1 VAPQTGRFQP
11 VDRLRRSVEFQQ
23 VMRRGH
29 RAAGRAFV
37 VVCAPRA
44 ERAPAGRQV
53 RLGIT
58 VSRKVG
64 NAVVRNRVKRR
75 VREWFRA
82 ERASLAASVDVVV
95 IGRAP
100 AAALA
105 FTDFANELSDL
116 SSAALRGMR
125 RPGAA

>member
-1 VAPQTGRFQP
+1 MAPQTGRFQP

-23 VMRRGH
+23 VMRRGR
-29 RAAGRAFV
+29 RAAGSAFV
-37 VVCAPRA
+37 VICAPRA
-44 ERAPAGRQV
+44 ERAPAGRQT

-75 VREWFRA
+75 VREWFRS
-82 ERASLAASVDVVV
+82 ERASLGAGVDVVV

-100 AAALA
+100 AASLA
-105 FTDFANELSDL
+105 HAEFANELSNL
-116 SSAALRGMR
+116 SSAAVRGMR

>member
-1 VAPQTGRFQP
+1 MTPQTGRFQP

-23 VMRRGH
+23 VTRKGRRV
-29 RAAGRAFV
+29 AGNAFV
-37 VVCAPRA
+37 VVCT
-44 ERAPAGRQV
+44 ERKPAGSGARQT

-82 ERASLAASVDVVV
+82 ARASLGAGIDLVV
-95 IGRAP
+95 IGRG
-100 AAALA
+100 AAATLA
-105 FTDFANELSDL
+105 HAEFVAELSSL
-116 SSAALRGMR
+116 SLAAVRGAR